1 LYFFDTL
8 EFEVSVIIILTVALF
23 NSLHRCLIYPLIN
36 FVKNTTHCAELLG
49 FAMDA
54 FSLEEYH
61 PSSEPNKL
69 IFGTQPSKDQSILQQ
84 VKNTTSSNLMET
96 LS

>member
-1 LYFFDTL
+1 L
-8 EFEVSVIIILTVALF
+8 E
-23 NSLHRCLIYPLIN
+23 
-36 FVKNTTHCAELLG
+36 ELLG

-69 IFGTQPSKDQSILQQ
+69 IFGTQPSKDQSILSYELPAGQ
-84 VKNTTSSNLMET
+84 EYH
-96 LS
+96 